1 MPQLKFEFLADD
13 FIQQINEGK
22 LEVND
27 KLPSEN
33 ELCKKYKVSRTTV
46 RNALSYLEKEGYII
60 KKQGKGSFVASPIL
74 VQKLSN
80 TYSFAESIAKKGK
93 EISTIVTFFE
103 INYVADPVI
112 LDALEASKK
121 DEFYIFER
129 FRLIEN
135 QPYLYE
141 ITYVPFSRVGVLTKG
156 MLENSSFYKIL
167 DEKFNI
173 QIDRAQ
179 EEFRAINS
187 FKKISRYLDLDDDGA
202 VLEIRRTAYTKS
214 VPIEYTISFA
224 RGDKYR
230 YIVNMEKEEVK

>member
-1 MPQLKFEFLADD
+1 MTQLKFEFLADD

-60 KKQGKGSFVASPIL
+60 KRQGKGSFVASPIL
-74 VQKLSN
+74 VQKLSK
-80 TYSFAESIAKKGK
+80 TYSFAESIKKKGK

-103 INYVADPVI
+103 INYVTDPAI

-129 FRLIEN
+129 FRIIEN

-202 VLEIRRTAYTKS
+202 VLEIRRTAYTNS

-230 YIVNMEKEEVK
+230 YIVNMEKGEVK